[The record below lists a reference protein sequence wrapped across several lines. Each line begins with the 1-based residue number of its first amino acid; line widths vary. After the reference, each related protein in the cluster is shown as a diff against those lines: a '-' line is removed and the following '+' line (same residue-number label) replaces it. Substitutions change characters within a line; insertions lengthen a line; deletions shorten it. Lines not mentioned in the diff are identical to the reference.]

1 MTLSLAVGAAVIWL
15 LAGIATGVLSALR
28 RGSVFD
34 RAAMGV
40 ALAGV
45 SLPIFFTGL
54 LSLAIFSYT
63 LDWTAPGSTLHADH
77 RRIRRPGRTT

>member
-1 MTLSLAVGAAVIWL
+1 M
-15 LAGIATGVLSALR
+15 LSALR
-28 RGSVFD
+28 RGSIFD

-54 LSLAIFSYT
+54 LSLSIFSYRLG
-63 LDWTAPGSTLHADH
+63 LDRAGRQLHAVH
-77 RRIRRPGRTT
+77 TRTR